1 MRRIH
6 TYIAIFIFIIMFTI
20 SYTLKF
26 PITNYT
32 TQNLIT
38 AFAIFFG
45 FYLTTISTLF
55 GSKYMIKL
63 KEIEDSTKTYTADI
77 VLYKYFL
84 MSGSWSLFSIVTI
97 LIFSFMSKLNNDSEL
112 VVLES
117 HKITVFFN
125 ALIIG
130 ISAVNIL
137 FVLIIFKM
145 LLGGLLHENYEDNE

>member
-1 MRRIH
+1 MRRLH
-6 TYIAIFIFIIMFTI
+6 TCIAIFIFIIIFTI
-20 SYTLKF
+20 SYNLKF

-84 MSGSWSLFSIVTI
+84 TSGSWSLFSIVII
-97 LIFSFMSKLNNDSEL
+97 LIFSFMSKLNTDSEL
-112 VVLES
+112 VVLGS
-117 HKITVFFN
+117 PKITVFSN

-130 ISAVNIL
+130 VSAVNIL

-145 LLGGLLHENYEDNE
+145 LLGGLLHENYEDID

>member
-6 TYIAIFIFIIMFTI
+6 TYIAIFVFFIMFSI

-26 PITNYT
+26 TITNYT

-63 KEIEDSTKTYTADI
+63 KKIEDSTKTYTADI

-84 MSGSWSLFSIVTI
+84 TSGSWSLFSIVTI
-97 LIFSFMSKLNNDSEL
+97 LLISFMSKLNNDSEL

-117 HKITVFFN
+117 YKITVFSNSFV
-125 ALIIG
+125 IG
-130 ISAVNIL
+130 VSAVNIL
-137 FVLIIFKM
+137 FVLIIFRM
-145 LLGGLLHENYEDNE
+145 LLGGLLHENYEDV